1 MKTKILLVEDD
12 KNLGTILTDY
22 LQVKGF
28 DVTLAQDGNEGFSL
42 FTSNKYDLCIFDVMM
57 PKLDGFSLAEKVRK
71 LDEEIPVIFLTAKS
85 MPEDRITGLKIGAD
99 DYLTKPFQTEELLL
113 RIGNIL
119 KRIRG
124 KSKDREPLQT
134 IFNLGKYRFDY
145 NRRALI
151 FKSEEKK
158 LTAKEADLLRLL
170 CLYKNET
177 LERSKALVK
186 IWNDDSYFNSRSM
199 DVYISKL
206 RGYLKNDPKIEIVNL
221 HGTGFKLIAED

>member
-12 KNLGTILTDY
+12 KNLGTILKDY

-28 DVTLAQDGNEGFSL
+28 DVTLAQDGDEGFSL
-42 FTSNKYDLCIFDVMM
+42 FTSSKYDLCIFDVMM

-124 KSKDREPLQT
+124 KSKEREPLQT
-134 IFNLGKYRFDY
+134 LFNLGKYKFDY

-170 CLYKNET
+170 CLYKNQT
-177 LERSKALVK
+177 LERSKALVN

-221 HGTGFKLIAED
+221 HGTGFKLIAGD